1 MSFTRSKSGISN
13 YAFFFNCELIVFTEG
28 VINDSICYD
37 VKYYSALISK
47 ITQKKEIKIKPIGN
61 RDDVLKYFE
70 QIASSELNNSIAII
84 DKDMIGISSS
94 IIEHKKLFI
103 THGYSWENDFWS
115 KKLCQEIINR
125 IAFGDNDANEGIEK
139 SYNFTLRRVAKIC
152 AFDMAFQ
159 VDGKSLIPKNGRSCG
174 IDFTAKEPIFVS
186 HKEFR
191 RHATKFKNQQYYLNG
206 SISNIVYKIAQTQ
219 APYKL
224 IQGHLWENL
233 CIAIISRYYKKV
245 TKSKSAPLDF
255 IKNIAFS
262 AFSVDPIYFISNECH
277 EHFKNQFSRLE
288 L

>member
-1 MSFTRSKSGISN
+1 MSFIRSKSGLSN

-70 QIASSELNNSIAII
+70 QIANSELNNSIAII

-115 KKLCQEIINR
+115 KKLCQEILNR
-125 IAFGDNDANEGIEK
+125 IALGDQKANEDIEK
-139 SYNFTLRRVAKIC
+139 AYKFALKRVAKIC

-159 VDGKSLIPKNGRSCG
+159 VDGKSLIPKNGKSCG
-174 IDFTAKEPIFVS
+174 IDFSAKEPVFIS

-191 RHATKFKNQQYYLNG
+191 RHATKFKNQQYDLNG
-206 SISNIVYKIAQTQ
+206 SISNIVYKTALKL
-219 APYKL
+219 APSEL
-224 IQGHLWENL
+224 IQGHLLENL

-245 TKSKSAPLDF
+245 TKSKSAPIDF

-262 AFSVDPIYFISNECH
+262 AFSIDPVSFITNECH
-277 EHFKNQFSRLE
+277 EHFKNQFSRIGL
-288 L
+288 